1 MTSSTSETT
10 LATTQVNVVFIKA
23 TPDAIWQAITEP
35 AFNDR
40 YGYFSKSEYELRPGG
55 AYRGFA
61 NDAMR
66 EHGAPGVIIDGEV
79 LEADPPRRLVQTWHA
94 MFSPEMAAEP
104 PTRLTWEI
112 EPAFGE
118 TCKLTVT
125 HETDAAPLTGEM
137 TSGRHADAGGGWAWV
152 LSDLKSLLETGSSI
166 GGM

>member
-1 MTSSTSETT
+1 MTTSTNT
-10 LATTQVNVVFIKA
+10 AAVGTTQVHVVFIKA
-23 TPDAIWQAITEP
+23 TPEAIWQAITDPE
-35 AFNDR
+35 FNDR
-40 YGYFSKSEYELRPGG
+40 YGYFSKAEYELRPGG
-55 AYRGFA
+55 AFRGFA

-66 EHGAPGVIIDGEV
+66 EHGAAEVILDGEV
-79 LEADPPRRLVQTWHA
+79 LECDPPRRLVQTWHA
-94 MFSPEMAAEP
+94 MFSPEMTAERP
-104 PTRLTWEI
+104 SRLTWEI

-125 HETDAAPLTGEM
+125 HETEDAPLTGEM